1 MNDIIRGAACSDP
14 QPPRSSSAGLQSK
27 NLGGSFDLIVL
38 GAGPGGY
45 RAAEYAAKH
54 GLKVVIFESG
64 EVGGTCLNVGCI
76 PTKTYVHAASFEE
89 ARQRMPQVVAQLRS
103 GVESILSHPN
113 ITLIRGKASFVDAH
127 TVTSPVCGNIVAT
140 NILIA
145 TGSETKWLPI
155 PGIHE
160 NPRVVDSTGLLA
172 LNHLPK
178 RLAIIG
184 AGVIGMEFASVFNRF
199 GSEVTVIE
207 YLKECLPALDSDIA
221 KRLRKVLE
229 RPRVGDGMSGMKQGI
244 TFNLQCA
251 VKSISDTTVTFEN
264 KKGQLE
270 TVDAD
275 VILMATGRKPRTEGL
290 NLEEA
295 LGITLNRDGS
305 IPVNDNYQLSIPR
318 SAEGRSQGENSQFS
332 ARPKDA
338 RKARIPNSQ
347 LENVYAIGDVNGRQ
361 MLAHA
366 AEWQAKMVVDEI
378 LRNSGGAV
386 ANFCV
391 PSVASDQRSSV
402 CVPSVASDQRSSASL
417 FTLHSS
423 LPPVPA
429 AIFTTPEAACVGPTE
444 DQLKA
449 QGAAYEC
456 RKAFHRANG
465 KALAMGETEGM
476 LKLFSEPDAGRILGC
491 HAFGA
496 HSADMVQEV
505 SALMC
510 MGATIKQL
518 RNMVHIHPTVNEIL
532 LTAATE

>member
-14 QPPRSSSAGLQSK
+14 LPPRSSSAGLQSK
-27 NLGGSFDLIVL
+27 NLGGSFDLIVI

-45 RAAEYAAKH
+45 RAAESAAQH

-127 TVTSPVCGNIVAT
+127 TVTSPVCGDIVAT

-155 PGIHE
+155 PSIHE
-160 NPRVVDSTGLLA
+160 NSRVVDSTGLLA
-172 LNHLPK
+172 IDHLPM

-184 AGVIGMEFASVFNRF
+184 AGVIGMEFASIFNHF
-199 GSEVTVIE
+199 GCEVTVIE

-305 IPVNDNYQLSIPR
+305 IPVNDNYQLSIP
-318 SAEGRSQGENSQFS
+318 
-332 ARPKDA
+332 
-338 RKARIPNSQ
+338 NSQ

-366 AEWQAKMVVDEI
+366 AEWQAKVVVDEI
-378 LRNSGGAV
+378 VRSRGEAV
-386 ANFCV
+386 AN
-391 PSVASDQRSSV
+391 S

-449 QGAAYEC
+449 QGVAYEC